1 VDGSIGRLLR
11 FAGVTGFAIAL
22 ATTTGCD
29 GKLIHLGDG
38 RADGGAPCA
47 HAQVKASE
55 VVWIGDSWIL
65 VTGTQHTHV
74 RDLARAAGAIGPGD
88 DYVIAAVAAST
99 MSAIAGQY
107 DTQEAGATKVKVVIM
122 DGGTWDTIQGMGS
135 TTSVNEAASAFAQFL
150 AKVASDGTVQHVVY
164 FLPPEL
170 TAIPGVAALRPLV
183 QQACAQSTVP
193 CHFLDLQQPP
203 FGGHA
208 EYTSGFLPT
217 ESGSMALGDEI
228 WAAMQQSCIAQ

>member
-1 VDGSIGRLLR
+1 LLR
-11 FAGVTGFAIAL
+11 FAIVIGIAIAL
-22 ATTTGCD
+22 AVATGCD
-29 GKLIHLGDG
+29 GRVIHLGDG
-38 RADGGAPCA
+38 RADGGGACA
-47 HAQVKASE
+47 HAQVKAGE

-65 VTGTQHTHV
+65 VTGTQHTRV
-74 RDLARAAGAIGPGD
+74 RDLARAAGAIGPSD

-99 MSAIAGQY
+99 MAAVAGQY

-135 TTSVNEAASAFAQFL
+135 SASVNDAATAFTQFL
-150 AKVASDGTVQHVVY
+150 AKVASDGTVQHIVY

-170 TAIPGVAALRPLV
+170 TAVPGVAALRPLV
-183 QQACAQSTVP
+183 QQACAQSAVA

-203 FGGHA
+203 FGDHA
-208 EYTSGFLPT
+208 EYTTGFIPT
-217 ESGSMALGDEI
+217 EAGSMALGDII